1 MFQDQR
7 TRTLLLATAVTVLA
21 PATGFAL
28 DLNLSGSLGEGG
40 HSHYVAPTSNP
51 ILNETPYITTEIR
64 PMWMHQEIPDGF
76 LKVGPRGGG
85 DVDVIAAQIRVAI
98 TDRLGFIAT
107 KDGWA
112 DIDFDDETVLQDES
126 GFANLA
132 FGLKYAFLSDPESNT
147 LLTGGIRYEAPSGD
161 LSSGG
166 VSMQGGG
173 DGLFDLFV
181 TGARTYG
188 EIGLQASLG
197 AQIAIDGSHDT
208 SFLHYSIHADYE
220 VAERFY
226 PLLEMNGYTPIDDG
240 GRLPGAVTNANGM
253 DLVNLGAKSSDT
265 ILTVAPGFRFRVHE
279 NVDLGTAFEVP
290 MTDAEDLMDWRITT
304 DILVH
309 M

>member
-1 MFQDQR
+1 MFQESR
-7 TRTLLLATAVTVLA
+7 TRELFLATAMTVLA
-21 PATGFAL
+21 PATGLAL
-28 DLNLSGSLGEGG
+28 DLSGSLGEGG

-64 PMWMHQEIPDGF
+64 PMWMHQEVPSSF
-76 LKVGPRGGG
+76 LKVGPGGG
-85 DVDVIAAQIRVAI
+85 ADIDVIAAQIRVAI

-132 FGLKYAFLSDPESNT
+132 FGLKYALISDPETNT

-173 DGLFDLFV
+173 DGLIDLFV
-181 TGARTYG
+181 TGARTFG
-188 EIGLQASLG
+188 AFGLQASLG
-197 AQIAIDGSHDT
+197 SQIAIDGSHDT
-208 SFLHYSIHADYE
+208 SFLHYSVHGDYE
-220 VAERFY
+220 VAECFY
-226 PLLEMNGYTPIDDG
+226 PLLEMNGYSPIDDG

-253 DLVNLGAKSSDT
+253 DLVNLGAKSPDT
-265 ILTVAPGFRFRVHE
+265 IVTIAPGFRFRLHK
-279 NVDLGTAFEVP
+279 NVDFGAAFEVP

-304 DILVH
+304 DFLIHL
-309 M
+309 